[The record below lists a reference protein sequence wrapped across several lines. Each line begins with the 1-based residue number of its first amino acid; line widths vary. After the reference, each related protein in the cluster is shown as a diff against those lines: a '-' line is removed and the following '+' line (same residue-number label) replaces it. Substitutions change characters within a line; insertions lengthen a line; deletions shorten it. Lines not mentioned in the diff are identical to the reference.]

1 MNREKL
7 KNVFLH
13 SKPHARMN
21 RVELRDVF
29 LHGKTHAVMTK
40 ISIDPHGKKGVAD
53 MMFRFGVNYMC
64 YTVVVTCYKN
74 GNSWQ
79 EFWQLYRERWTKRET
94 KMILAGLHDKII
106 ADKCRMV
113 TAKVYYGELT
123 DFEYYGDLIMR
134 FRTSNFDGC
143 VRDTSINVSGSMYN
157 PRKRVNRWWARPY
170 KVGIH

>member
-1 MNREKL
+1 MNRDKL

-13 SKPHARMN
+13 SKPHAVMN
-21 RVELRDVF
+21 RVELKDVF
-29 LHGKTHAVMTK
+29 LHGKTHAVMAK
-40 ISIDPHGKKGVAD
+40 ISIDSHVKKGVAD
-53 MMFRFGVNYMC
+53 MMFRFGVNYVC

-94 KMILAGLHDKII
+94 KMIMSDLHDKII
-106 ADKCRMV
+106 TDKCRMV

-134 FRTSNFDGC
+134 FRVSNCDGC
-143 VRDTSINVSGSMYN
+143 VRDTLTNVSGSMYN
-157 PRKRVNRWWARPY
+157 PRKRVYRWWARHY